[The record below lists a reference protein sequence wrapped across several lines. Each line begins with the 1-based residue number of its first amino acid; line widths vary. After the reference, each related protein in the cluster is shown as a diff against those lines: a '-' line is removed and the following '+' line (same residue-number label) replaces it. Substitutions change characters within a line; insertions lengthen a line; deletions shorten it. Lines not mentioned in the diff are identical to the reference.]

1 MVTEVTDK
9 RVLRH
14 RLARAHRAGDQR
26 ATFLL
31 RHVVTD
37 LAERLGAIERR
48 FPIAVAHG
56 GQTEEVAQAL
66 LASGKI
72 GSVFRLE
79 HTGQA
84 FAQNHTPGAVG
95 DEEALPLGPASIDLF
110 VSTLALQWTNDLPGA
125 LVQIRGAL
133 KPDGLFLAALAGG
146 QTLAELREALFAA
159 ESEIRGGASPRVI
172 PAADVRDLGALLQR
186 AGFALPVVDRDV
198 VTVRYATPFD
208 LFRELKAMGAS
219 NALADRDRRPA
230 SRRFLVRAAEI
241 YAERFS
247 DPDGRV
253 RATFEIVSVSGW
265 APHES
270 QQQPARRGSG
280 QVSLAAV
287 LGKAKR
293 EE

>member
-9 RVLRH
+9 RLLRH
-14 RLARAHRAGDQR
+14 RLTRAHRAGDPR

-31 RHVVTD
+31 RHVVAD

-48 FPIAVAHG
+48 FTTAVAHG
-56 GQTEEVAQAL
+56 GQTEEVAEAL
-66 LASGKI
+66 LASGKV
-72 GSVFRLE
+72 GNVFRLE
-79 HTGQA
+79 QTGGA
-84 FAQNHTPGAVG
+84 FAQSHTPGAVG
-95 DEEALPLGPASIDLF
+95 DEETLPLGPASIDLF

-125 LVQIRGAL
+125 LVQIRAAL
-133 KPDGLFLAALAGG
+133 KPDGLFLAALTGG

-159 ESEIRGGASPRVI
+159 ESETRGGASPRVI

-198 VTVRYATPFD
+198 VMVRYATPFD

-230 SRRFLVRAAEI
+230 SRRFLVRAAKI

-280 QVSLAAV
+280 RVSLAAA
-287 LGKAKR
+287 LGKAKG